1 MFAFGMPPN
10 EVPPHL
16 DGIHESAAKLDL
28 PAIRATFPDW
38 RIVGERGTWY
48 AFRGGLMELEGP
60 RSLLRCF
67 LRAHTLLAL
76 ADKLCL
82 QHFLDGLS
90 DQALAEVWQQAQL
103 PLASDQ
109 AAS

>member
-1 MFAFGMPPN
+1 MPPD
-10 EVPPHL
+10 ELPPHL
-16 DGIHESAAKLDL
+16 SGIHESVAELDL
-28 PAIRATFPDW
+28 DSVRATFPDW

-60 RSLLRCF
+60 RSLLRCY
-67 LRAHTLLAL
+67 LRADTLLAL
-76 ADKLCL
+76 ADKLCV
-82 QHFLDGLS
+82 QHYLDGLS

-103 PLASDQ
+103 PPASDQ